1 MITVKMGR
9 ISMVHQ
15 NKMVRAA
22 WIIGTMSRLDD
33 QTIQPVTMLSTFNMT
48 PTHDTLTIPIWF
60 IVSIMFILSQFIHL
74 SIILLSTK
82 VTKAS

>member
-48 PTHDTLTIPIWF
+48 PTHDTS
-60 IVSIMFILSQFIHL
+60 V
-74 SIILLSTK
+74 
-82 VTKAS
+82 